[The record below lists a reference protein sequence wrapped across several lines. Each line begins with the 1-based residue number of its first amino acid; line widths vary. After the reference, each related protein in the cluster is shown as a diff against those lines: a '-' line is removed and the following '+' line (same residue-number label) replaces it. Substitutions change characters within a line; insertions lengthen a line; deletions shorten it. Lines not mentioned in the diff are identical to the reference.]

1 MISYTRTMYT
11 PSDSV
16 RKLVEEG
23 AECMAKKQWENAV
36 DAYSE
41 ACQVYNLENGD
52 DSGELLVMY
61 AKALIENGIKN
72 NDVIAGE
79 TGEEGGEGDEED
91 DEEEEEEEEGKFQF
105 FNGVAEKDGEVEEV
119 EKEEV
124 KEEEV
129 KEEAEIDDGPNDFE
143 IAMEIL
149 EVAKEQF
156 IKHDNKIQIA
166 NVYVLQG
173 DIYLE
178 TDQGIESMKS
188 YQEAVNI
195 LRDEKDDIKL
205 AETLV
210 MLSISQELNG
220 ELENAIKS
228 MKECISLGK
237 EWKRKGEMEVR
248 LDELSN
254 RLTIEEKEKEKMKE
268 MAKRVV
274 ESNDLTS
281 LVKRRKK

>member
-1 MISYTRTMYT
+1 MYT

-36 DAYSE
+36 GAYSE

-79 TGEEGGEGDEED
+79 TGEEGGEEGEE
-91 DEEEEEEEEGKFQF
+91 EGEEEEEEGKFQF

>member
-1 MISYTRTMYT
+1 MYT

-79 TGEEGGEGDEED
+79 TGEEGGEGDEE
-91 DEEEEEEEEGKFQF
+91 EGEEEEEEGKFQF

-119 EKEEV
+119 EEEEV

-195 LRDEKDDIKL
+195 LRDENDDIKL

-254 RLTIEEKEKEKMKE
+254 RLIIEEKEKEKMKE

>member
-1 MISYTRTMYT
+1 MYT

-79 TGEEGGEGDEED
+79 TGEEGGEGDEEEG
-91 DEEEEEEEEGKFQF
+91 EEEEEEESKFQF

-119 EKEEV
+119 EEEEV